1 MQSLRKN
8 HENKSAAALLKDERV
23 LRAQQQSSEGKQK
36 REGVEHRITELEQ

>member
-1 MQSLRKN
+1 MRTRALLRCLPP
-8 HENKSAAALLKDERV
+8 APLKDERV